1 MVGIFKKTM
10 EKLRNKELRRMII
23 ETSFRSGA
31 CHIGSALSCID
42 ILVDI
47 HKKMRKKDI
56 FIFGKASG
64 VAAYYCLLAKRG
76 IIKKKKLVYYL
87 KNFPLPSKEV
97 PGVIVSLGS
106 LGHGLPFAVGLAL
119 ADRKKDIYLL
129 MSDAELQEG
138 TTWESL
144 LFIKQ
149 HKLKNLK
156 IYVDYNGLQAT
167 DKIANVLDLPY
178 WFFEMNNFRIIW
190 NFKGKGVS
198 FLEDKVESH
207 YLNLSESQYKQA
219 IKELS

>member
-1 MVGIFKKTM
+1 MKN
-10 EKLRNKELRRMII
+10 RELRKDII
-23 ETSFRSGA
+23 EVSYRAGA

-47 HKKMRKKDI
+47 YKKMRKKDR

-64 VAAYYCLLAKRG
+64 VAAYYCLLAKKG
-76 IIKKKKLVYYL
+76 IIKKKKLAYYL

-106 LGHGLPFAVGLAL
+106 LGHGLPIAVGLAL
-119 ADRKKDIYLL
+119 ADRRRNVYLL

-144 LFIKQ
+144 LFIHQ
-149 HKLKNLK
+149 HKLSNLK
-156 IYVDYNGLQAT
+156 IYIDCNGLQAMG
-167 DKIANVLDLPY
+167 KISDILEIPIAMRWAIDAAY
-178 WFFEMNNFRIIW
+178 YDDFDINFIKTI
-190 NFKGKGVS
+190 KGKGVS